1 MSLQIGIHGEC
12 LATTL
17 VWTQEP
23 LPTMG
28 EHVTVE
34 MVPSLVCLLTANEG
48 TSEWPLFMT
57 MLLLLLL
64 LLLIL
69 LILLLLLLLLLLGL
83 PHQHRQITGNHQLC

>member
-1 MSLQIGIHGEC
+1 
-12 LATTL
+12 
-17 VWTQEP
+17 
-23 LPTMG
+23 MG

-64 LLLIL
+64 LL
-69 LILLLLLLLLLLGL
+69 ILLLILLLLLLGL

>member
-12 LATTL
+12 LAATL

-28 EHVTVE
+28 EHVAVE
-34 MVPSLVCLLTANEG
+34 MVPSLVCLLTAIEG

-57 MLLLLLL
+57 MLLL